1 MRTLKALLRA
11 AAVALGLFPFSAA
24 AQQVSLP
31 EALAAI
37 EQYNPDLAVVRL
49 LQPLAA
55 ADVIAARAYPNP
67 EIELGSGWW
76 RSRAGIAPG
85 SATLAGVSQTLEL
98 PSVRAGRIGAAEAGI
113 AVAGH
118 SIRAARAQMGFAGR
132 AAFYDML
139 RRQEE
144 EGLAAQAAALLQ
156 EVRVRVAARVNAGEA
171 PRLELIRADAE
182 ALAARTAH
190 AAAGLRLDE
199 ARAAL
204 RRLAGNAL
212 PARFEAAGGL
222 PPADLGEALSGLQAS
237 MLDGHPTLRVLEA
250 ERERARKRLEEER
263 ALRYPAP
270 TVRAAQ
276 SRDPEMRQMLIGVSL
291 PLPLWNRREGQIARA
306 EVAIE
311 AAQAQIGA
319 QRVQLLR
326 ELDSAFARAAV
337 ARSQIDTYEA
347 GLLRSAQAALDAAQV
362 AYRAGE
368 RGFIEVLDA
377 QRTLRLVRNDYV
389 GARYEL
395 QSARLDLARLA
406 GRDPFHPEWQ

>member
-76 RSRAGIAPG
+76 RSRAGIA
-85 SATLAGVSQTLEL
+85 
-98 PSVRAGRIGAAEAGI
+98 
-113 AVAGH
+113 
-118 SIRAARAQMGFAGR
+118 
-132 AAFYDML
+132 
-139 RRQEE
+139 
-144 EGLAAQAAALLQ
+144 
-156 EVRVRVAARVNAGEA
+156 
-171 PRLELIRADAE
+171 
-182 ALAARTAH
+182 
-190 AAAGLRLDE
+190 
-199 ARAAL
+199 
-204 RRLAGNAL
+204 
-212 PARFEAAGGL
+212 
-222 PPADLGEALSGLQAS
+222 
-237 MLDGHPTLRVLEA
+237 
-250 ERERARKRLEEER
+250 
-263 ALRYPAP
+263 AP

-337 ARSQIDTYEA
+337 AR
-347 GLLRSAQAALDAAQV
+347 
-362 AYRAGE
+362 
-368 RGFIEVLDA
+368 
-377 QRTLRLVRNDYV
+377 
-389 GARYEL
+389 
-395 QSARLDLARLA
+395 
-406 GRDPFHPEWQ
+406 HPP